1 MGWIT
6 SLIHKNDKNGVSKK
20 LRPIELHQTIGRH
33 LVVDLKLEPDWVWQ
47 LKYVHKPDEAGN
59 PTSRVRLFD
68 PKAAMAKNIQISRYA
83 DLDQHPD
90 LILFEGIFDKPNMT
104 FQMIHKL
111 KKAS

>member
-6 SLIHKNDKNGVSKK
+6 HLLHKNHNSAVPKK
-20 LRPIELHQTIGRH
+20 LRPTELHQTIGRH

-47 LKYVHKPDEAGN
+47 LKYVHKPDETN
-59 PTSRVRLFD
+59 CPTSRVRLFD
-68 PKAAMAKNIQISRYA
+68 PKAAMARNVHVSCYA

-104 FQMIHKL
+104 FQTIRKM
-111 KKAS
+111 KKAG